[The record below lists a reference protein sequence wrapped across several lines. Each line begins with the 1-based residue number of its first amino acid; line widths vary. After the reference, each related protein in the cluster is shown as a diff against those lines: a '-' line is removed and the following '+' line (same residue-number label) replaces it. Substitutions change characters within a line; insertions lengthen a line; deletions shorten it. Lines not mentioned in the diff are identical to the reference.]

1 MAPEKISID
10 VAVALPVYQ
19 TFSYAVS
26 EQLKNLVAVGKRVLV
41 PFGQRRVTGYILRTH
56 HAATRQGLKNISDI
70 LDDSPLFP
78 DAMVRFFE
86 WVADYYMYPIGLVIK
101 SALPGGLFYVEKKI
115 FTVNHEKKCDMDRS
129 FLTPVEKKI
138 LKALEKEGASIKS
151 LEKRLATQIPK
162 ALIIN
167 MLNQEWLS
175 ESQQLKKDRIQP
187 KMERFVSLLESKIPP
202 KSISKPRGKII
213 ELLRNERELSIQ
225 QIKKT
230 VPNAARLVKAMAA
243 DGYVTIRHKQVFR
256 DPFGEPVPLKKQ
268 PALMP
273 EQQQIVS
280 GIKQQLGKK
289 FDTFL
294 LAGVTGSG
302 KTEVYL
308 QLAMEAVRSD
318 MSVLVLVPEIALISQ
333 MERRFRSR
341 FGEQIA
347 VLHSGLSPGERYD
360 QWQKIARGNVKIA
373 IGARSAV
380 FSPFHNLGLIIVD
393 EEHDTSYKQEST
405 LRYNARDLAIV
416 RAKQLNATALLGSAT
431 PSVQSYHNAATRKF
445 KAVHLTKR
453 VLKRPLPDIEIVDL
467 CKLRDQ
473 RGHRRFISDRLLRS
487 LNKTMEQGKQAII
500 FLNRRGFANLPVCAS
515 CGEPIQCKYCDISMT
530 YHKKRRAY
538 QCHYCGYSMAA
549 SAACASCG
557 STHILRLGFGTE
569 KIEAVLTSL
578 FPGKR
583 IQRLDRDT
591 IRYKGSLVRIL
602 KDLKNQNIDIL
613 IGTQMVAKGH
623 DFPNIT
629 LVGIICAD
637 LSLNFPDFRAAE
649 QTFQMLAQVAG
660 RAGRG
665 DRPGKVI
672 LQTYNPDHFS
682 IVCAKNQDVRSF
694 YKQELAFRKELAY
707 PPFSRMIQVVISSKD
722 KASGIRQVN
731 ALEKLCLL
739 TLQSHGSFKS
749 NVAVMGP
756 VEAPFSKIASH
767 YRWHM
772 LFKSSKATLLHA
784 FAHKI
789 FFANPAMLNHR
800 AVKITIDVDPIFM
813 M

>member
-1 MAPEKISID
+1 MAPQEISID

-26 EQLKNLVAVGKRVLV
+26 EQFQNLATVGKRVLV
-41 PFGQRRVTGYILRTH
+41 PFGHRRVTGYILHTH
-56 HAATRQGLKNISDI
+56 RAAERQDLKNISDI

-78 DAMVRFFE
+78 ASMVRFFK

-101 SALPGGLFYVEKKI
+101 SALPGGLFYAEQKI
-115 FTVNHEKKCDMDRS
+115 LTVNHEKRQDMNRS
-129 FLTPVEKKI
+129 FLTPLEKKI
-138 LKALEKEGASIKS
+138 LKQIETEGASIKT
-151 LEKRLATQIPK
+151 LEKKLAIQIPK

-167 MLNQEWLS
+167 MLDQGWLS
-175 ESQQLKKDRIQP
+175 ESQRLKKDRIQP
-187 KMERFVSLLESKIPP
+187 KIERFATLIESKIPQ
-202 KSISKPRGKII
+202 KSISKPRKKII
-213 ELLRNERELSIQ
+213 ELLRHEKELSIR

-230 VPNAARLVKAMAA
+230 LPNAARLVKAMAA
-243 DGYVTIRHKQVFR
+243 DGYILINHKQVFR
-256 DPFGEPVPLKKQ
+256 DPLGEPVPLKKQ
-268 PALMP
+268 PTLMP
-273 EQQQIVS
+273 EQKKIVS
-280 GIKQQLGKK
+280 IVKARIGKK
-289 FDTFL
+289 FDAFL

-308 QLAMEAVRSD
+308 QLAMEAIQSD
-318 MSVLVLVPEIALISQ
+318 LSVLVLVPEIALISQ

-373 IGARSAV
+373 VGARSAI
-380 FSPFHNLGLIIVD
+380 FSPFPNLGLIIVD
-393 EEHDTSYKQEST
+393 EEHDTSYKQESS

-416 RAKQLNATALLGSAT
+416 RAKQLKATALLGSAT
-431 PSVQSYHNAATRKF
+431 PSVQSYHNAAIQKF
-445 KAVHLTKR
+445 KAVRLTKR

-467 CKLRDQ
+467 CRLRDQ
-473 RGHRRFISDRLLRS
+473 RGYRRFISDPLLRS
-487 LNKTMEQGKQAII
+487 LAQTMAQEEQAII
-500 FLNRRGFANLPVCAS
+500 FLNRRGFANLPVCAT
-515 CGEPIQCKYCDISMT
+515 CGEPIHCKYCDISMT
-530 YHKKRRAY
+530 YHQKRHAY

-549 SAACASCG
+549 TAACPACG
-557 STHILRLGFGTE
+557 SAHILRLGFGTE

-578 FPGKR
+578 FPDRR

-591 IRYKGSLVRIL
+591 IRYKGSLVKIL
-602 KDLKNQNIDIL
+602 KALKNQTIDIL

-682 IVCAKNQDVRSF
+682 ILCAKNQDIQSF

-707 PPFSRMIQVVISSKD
+707 PPFSRMIQIVISSKE
-722 KASGIRQVN
+722 KAGGTKQVN
-731 ALEKLCLL
+731 MLETLCRT
-739 TLQSHGSFKS
+739 TLNSDPAFKN
-749 NVAVMGP
+749 NVVVMGP
-756 VEAPFSKIASH
+756 VEAPLAKIASH

-772 LFKSSKATLLHA
+772 LFKSSNATLLHA
-784 FAHKI
+784 FTRKV
-789 FFANPAMLNHR
+789 FFNNPSRLNHR
-800 AVKITIDVDPIFM
+800 TIKITIDVDPIYM